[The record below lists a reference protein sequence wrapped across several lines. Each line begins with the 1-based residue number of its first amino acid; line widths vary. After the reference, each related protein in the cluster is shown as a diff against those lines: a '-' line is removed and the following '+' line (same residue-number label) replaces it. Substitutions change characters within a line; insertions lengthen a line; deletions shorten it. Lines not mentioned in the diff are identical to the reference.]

1 MCGRSRATLDPQQVA
16 AVLQL
21 RLRGGAGAADEW
33 AARCDDDAAARA
45 PPRAS
50 VHPGTEL
57 LVAHRAGAAALRV
70 EPMVWGLVPA
80 HTGRDAEAD
89 HWRLFNGRADAQWI
103 VRKNAAAL
111 GGGGA
116 RERHTAAAARRG

>member
-50 VHPGTEL
+50 VHPGTEV
-57 LVAHRAGAAALRV
+57 LVAHRADAAGAAALRV
-70 EPMVWGLVPA
+70 EPMVWGPRA
-80 HTGRDAEAD
+80 PRTRAGTRRPTTG
-89 HWRLFNGRADAQWI
+89 GCST
-103 VRKNAAAL
+103 
-111 GGGGA
+111 GA
-116 RERHTAAAARRG
+116 RTRSGS